1 MILCALRLVRH
12 GQLSAQAR
20 EIQVLQHL
28 SPGSDCESLRV
39 GSRMVYGPCKV
50 VRTLRSV
57 AASVFRQA
65 FIDLRQQSGEHFG
78 LLGKFPG
85 IGLLQ
90 LPEVLNLPAD
100 TGQLV

>member
-85 IGLLQ
+85 VGLLQ